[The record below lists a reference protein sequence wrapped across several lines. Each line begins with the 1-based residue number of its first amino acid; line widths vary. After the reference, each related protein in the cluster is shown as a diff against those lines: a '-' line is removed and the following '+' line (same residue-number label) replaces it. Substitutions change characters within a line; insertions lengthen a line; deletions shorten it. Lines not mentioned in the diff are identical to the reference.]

1 MNWLIDLEMNFTRI
15 DWRSRCWLDCKK
27 KKTCRNKFDVFI
39 SKFLYSIFV
48 GVFSI
53 NILWIILFYNQA
65 VFTNSYY
72 M

>member
-27 KKTCRNKFDVFI
+27 KTCRNKFDVFI

-53 NILWIILFYNQA
+53 SILWIILFYNQA